1 MHARMLGEKEETT
14 CWTQSFSMDY
24 YVVHTMIKS
33 VTSYTYD
40 KKKLDKWIDNILN
53 RKGIKR

>member
-1 MHARMLGEKEETT
+1 
-14 CWTQSFSMDY
+14 MDY